1 MKKIDWQHIGNK
13 VSDMR
18 RSRNMTQQELAELTG
33 LSEVYIGYLEQG
45 KRHGPMDTYIVIVN
59 TLGYSMYDLLEEY
72 IAAKSPLNP
81 SDTKFLNIA
90 CSREEQELVRT
101 LVRETMT
108 FFRRLH
114 GSANSDI
121 IKRR

>member
-1 MKKIDWQHIGNK
+1 MKKIDWQHIGYK

-33 LSEVYIGYLEQG
+33 LSDVYIGYLEQG
-45 KRHGPMDTYIVIVN
+45 KRHGPMDTYILIVN
-59 TLGYSMYDLLEEY
+59 TLGYSMDDLLEEY
-72 IAAKSPLNP
+72 IVKKSPLNP
-81 SDTKFLNIA
+81 SDTKYLNID

-101 LVRETMT
+101 LVRETMA

-114 GSANSDI
+114 SSTRDDI

>member
-1 MKKIDWQHIGNK
+1 M
-13 VSDMR
+13 
-18 RSRNMTQQELAELTG
+18 
-33 LSEVYIGYLEQG
+33 
-45 KRHGPMDTYIVIVN
+45 IVN
-59 TLGYSMYDLLEEY
+59 TLGYSMDDLLEEY

-81 SDTKFLNIA
+81 SDTKFLNID